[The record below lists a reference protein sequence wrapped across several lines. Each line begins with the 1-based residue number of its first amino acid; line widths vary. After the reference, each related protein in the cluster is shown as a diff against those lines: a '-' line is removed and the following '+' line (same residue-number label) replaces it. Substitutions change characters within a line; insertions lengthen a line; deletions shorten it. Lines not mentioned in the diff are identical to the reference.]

1 MRTPGISINPAWVCV
16 LSVFY
21 NTMLV
26 VTCVGWW
33 REAGSGETAPL
44 CPDCP
49 SGQAGNVSE
58 SLFKV
63 SPVSPPSKNQNQLFS
78 DFL

>member
-21 NTMLV
+21 NTIVNTIALV
-26 VTCVGWW
+26 G
-33 REAGSGETAPL
+33 GERQGQERLPPSVLIAL
-44 CPDCP
+44 

-78 DFL
+78 DFP

>member
-21 NTMLV
+21 NTVLV
-26 VTCVGWW
+26 VTCIGWC
-33 REAGSGETAPL
+33 REAGPGETAPSVL
-44 CPDCP
+44 IAF

-63 SPVSPPSKNQNQLFS
+63 SPISPPSKNQNQLFS
-78 DFL
+78 DFP

>member
-21 NTMLV
+21 NTVLV

-33 REAGSGETAPL
+33 REAGPGETAPSVL
-44 CPDCP
+44 IALNDQ
-49 SGQAGNVSE
+49 GGNVSE

-63 SPVSPPSKNQNQLFS
+63 SPVSPPSQES
-78 DFL
+78 ESVVR